1 MTGDTM
7 IAPTEVPP
15 SRMPY
20 GALCLLM
27 VVYAFNMLD
36 RQIVTILVEAIKADL
51 GLADWQIGIISGL
64 AFAIFYT
71 LLGIPLARIA
81 DRGNR
86 VGMIAVSLTVWSG
99 FTALCGFSRNFVEL
113 LVARVGVGVGEAG
126 CTPAAHSLIT
136 DYVARAQ
143 RGRALALYSLGVPIG
158 SLAGLVLGGGLLA
171 TLGWRSAFV
180 IAGLPGIILAV
191 IVWYA
196 LEEPRKHLVAA
207 RETGPA
213 HIPLAQALATLRRLP
228 SFWLVSLGTA
238 MAAFGYYGQSSF
250 FASLYLR
257 THAAGI
263 DEMAMVHDMSPTVFL
278 GLSLGFIVGI
288 VGMAGTFVGG
298 LLADLAARG
307 GVKGYT
313 VVPAT
318 SLILAAPLFAA
329 AALANTVALSFAFL
343 SCAIF
348 VHALNYGSVFAS
360 VQTLVPARLRAM
372 AAALQLFVTNAIGLA
387 LGPLFV
393 GLASDLLGSMLG
405 KEQGL
410 RVAMALVVLPL
421 AVGAAFFW
429 AASRRIDAD
438 EALGARLGAALP

>member
-1 MTGDTM
+1 MTSDT
-7 IAPTEVPP
+7 IDSSHPGASEP
-15 SRMPY
+15 MPY
-20 GALCLLM
+20 GALMLLM
-27 VVYAFNMLD
+27 AVYAFNMLD

-51 GLADWQIGIISGL
+51 GLSDWQIGIISGL
-64 AFAIFYT
+64 AFAVFYT
-71 LLGIPLARIA
+71 LLGIPLARVA

-86 VGMIAVSLTVWSG
+86 VGMIVVALSVWSG
-99 FTALCGFSRNFVEL
+99 FTAMCGLSRNFSEL
-113 LVARVGVGVGEAG
+113 LLARIGVGVGEAG

-136 DYVARAQ
+136 DYVAREQ

-158 SLAGLVLGGGLLA
+158 SLAGLILGGILLA

-180 IAGLPGIILAV
+180 IAGMPGIILAG

-196 LEEPRKHLVAA
+196 LEEPRKRAVGTEGKGLS
-207 RETGPA
+207 
-213 HIPLAQALATLRRLP
+213 HIPLAQALTTLRQLP
-228 SFWLVSLGTA
+228 SFWLISFGTA

-257 THAAGI
+257 THAADLHAI
-263 DEMAMVHDMSPTVFL
+263 AMSINMSPTIFL
-278 GLSLGFIVGI
+278 GLSLGCIVGLA
-288 VGMAGTFVGG
+288 GMLGTFVGG
-298 LLADLAARG
+298 FLADRAARNG
-307 GVKGYT
+307 IKGYT
-313 VVPAT
+313 VVPAA
-318 SLILAAPLFAA
+318 SLIVAAPCFAA
-329 AALANTVALSFAFL
+329 AALASTIASSFAFL
-343 SCAIF
+343 SCAVL

-393 GLASDLLGSMLG
+393 GLASDLLAPMIG

-421 AVGAAFFW
+421 AVGSILFW
-429 AASRRIDAD
+429 AAGSRIERD
-438 EALGARLGAALP
+438 EETSKKYWGTV